1 MLTKR
6 QIEIIK
12 ELNDKDKLTAQN
24 LASSLHVSTKTIRN
38 DIHAINAMY
47 PNSIE
52 AMQASGFKLTNN
64 EIFALIKKTK
74 LNSNNTD
81 VEFLVLKHLM
91 SRTSTYI
98 DDLSD
103 DLFISSTSLLKIIKK
118 INNLLEKQDFNLSI
132 IRRDNKLYLIGS
144 EEEKRK
150 AISFTISHEFTSN
163 VLNINDYANF
173 FQGLNLT
180 LLKQKT
186 IGYLNEKNIK
196 MRDIELISFLLH
208 VVIMI
213 DRIKNKHNVVYDNY
227 NNIDSYFIDLAN
239 GYLRLLQ
246 QISDV
251 TFNDSEINY
260 LATLFA
266 GKVDINT
273 SKNTDKIKM
282 LIDFML
288 KDINEMYGIDF
299 QSDEQLKDNLIAH
312 LIGLQNRIKYNTFL
326 MNPMIEDIKRRFP
339 ILFDISVYMAD
350 QIQSFYHVR
359 LYEEEISYLT
369 LHLMGSLE
377 RNGERESKNI
387 VIISPVGKS
396 GMQYFNRRLN
406 HLHQYDVYIKSIL
419 SCFEYDKVQLYH
431 PDLVISFDDS
441 IKIKEYP
448 IYYVKNLLN
457 DEDVENI
464 YNMLH
469 QNHKG
474 NKCSDFF
481 EEELFFSKENF
492 DSKEMVI
499 HFLSDKLVERGYA
512 DKRFESLVL
521 NREIVAP
528 TAYGNLFAMPHP
540 IKKEGFENKIA
551 VCSLNKSIN
560 WDDKKVRL
568 IFLICLN
575 KDSQESC
582 FDELFDRIVS
592 ILDNPEKAEALIK
605 EDNYSKFLNL
615 FFEY

>member
-12 ELNDKDKLTAQN
+12 KLNDEDKLTAQN

-38 DIHAINAMY
+38 DIHAINTMY
-47 PNSIE
+47 PNSVE
-52 AMQASGFKLTNN
+52 AMQASGFKLMNK

-81 VEFLVLKHLM
+81 IEFLVLKHLM
-91 SRTSTYI
+91 AGTSTYI

-103 DLFISSTSLLKIIKK
+103 DLFISNTSLLKIIKK
-118 INNLLEKQDFNLSI
+118 INNLLEKENFKLSI

-208 VVIMI
+208 VTIMI
-213 DRIKNKHNVVYDNY
+213 DRIKNKHNIVYDNY

-239 GYLRLLQ
+239 EYLCLLQ
-246 QISDV
+246 QISDI

-266 GKVDINT
+266 GKVDVNT
-273 SKNTDKIKM
+273 SENTDKIQM

-377 RNGERESKNI
+377 RNGERKNKSV

-406 HLHQYDVYIKSIL
+406 HLHQYDIYIKSIL
-419 SCFEYDKVQLYH
+419 SCFEYDKVNLYH

-457 DEDVENI
+457 DEDIENI

-474 NKCSDFF
+474 NKCLDFF
-481 EEELFFSKENF
+481 EEELFFPKENF

-499 HFLSDKLVERGYA
+499 HFLSDKLVEKGYA
-512 DKRFESLVL
+512 
-521 NREIVAP
+521 
-528 TAYGNLFAMPHP
+528 
-540 IKKEGFENKIA
+540 
-551 VCSLNKSIN
+551 
-560 WDDKKVRL
+560 
-568 IFLICLN
+568 
-575 KDSQESC
+575 
-582 FDELFDRIVS
+582 
-592 ILDNPEKAEALIK
+592 
-605 EDNYSKFLNL
+605 
-615 FFEY
+615 

>member
-208 VVIMI
+208 VAIMI

-227 NNIDSYFIDLAN
+227 KNIDSYF
-239 GYLRLLQ
+239 
-246 QISDV
+246 
-251 TFNDSEINY
+251 T
-260 LATLFA
+260 
-266 GKVDINT
+266 
-273 SKNTDKIKM
+273 
-282 LIDFML
+282 
-288 KDINEMYGIDF
+288 
-299 QSDEQLKDNLIAH
+299 
-312 LIGLQNRIKYNTFL
+312 
-326 MNPMIEDIKRRFP
+326 
-339 ILFDISVYMAD
+339 
-350 QIQSFYHVR
+350 
-359 LYEEEISYLT
+359 
-369 LHLMGSLE
+369 
-377 RNGERESKNI
+377 
-387 VIISPVGKS
+387 
-396 GMQYFNRRLN
+396 
-406 HLHQYDVYIKSIL
+406 
-419 SCFEYDKVQLYH
+419 
-431 PDLVISFDDS
+431 
-441 IKIKEYP
+441 
-448 IYYVKNLLN
+448 
-457 DEDVENI
+457 
-464 YNMLH
+464 
-469 QNHKG
+469 
-474 NKCSDFF
+474 
-481 EEELFFSKENF
+481 
-492 DSKEMVI
+492 
-499 HFLSDKLVERGYA
+499 
-512 DKRFESLVL
+512 
-521 NREIVAP
+521 
-528 TAYGNLFAMPHP
+528 
-540 IKKEGFENKIA
+540 
-551 VCSLNKSIN
+551 
-560 WDDKKVRL
+560 
-568 IFLICLN
+568 
-575 KDSQESC
+575 
-582 FDELFDRIVS
+582 
-592 ILDNPEKAEALIK
+592 
-605 EDNYSKFLNL
+605 
-615 FFEY
+615 

>member
-91 SRTSTYI
+91 SRTGTYI

-180 LLKQKT
+180 FLKQKT

-396 GMQYFNRRLN
+396 GMQYFN
-406 HLHQYDVYIKSIL
+406 
-419 SCFEYDKVQLYH
+419 
-431 PDLVISFDDS
+431 
-441 IKIKEYP
+441 
-448 IYYVKNLLN
+448 
-457 DEDVENI
+457 
-464 YNMLH
+464 
-469 QNHKG
+469 
-474 NKCSDFF
+474 
-481 EEELFFSKENF
+481 
-492 DSKEMVI
+492 
-499 HFLSDKLVERGYA
+499 
-512 DKRFESLVL
+512 
-521 NREIVAP
+521 
-528 TAYGNLFAMPHP
+528 
-540 IKKEGFENKIA
+540 
-551 VCSLNKSIN
+551 
-560 WDDKKVRL
+560 
-568 IFLICLN
+568 
-575 KDSQESC
+575 
-582 FDELFDRIVS
+582 
-592 ILDNPEKAEALIK
+592 
-605 EDNYSKFLNL
+605 
-615 FFEY
+615 